1 MSKTNRKQDALDYH
15 SQGRP
20 GKIQVVP
27 TKPTNSQRDLSLAYS
42 PGVAEPC
49 LRIAEN
55 KEDVYKYTAK
65 GNLVAVISNGSAVL
79 GLGDIGP
86 EAGKPVMEGKGLL
99 FKIFADID
107 VFDLELDTQNIDEFV
122 TIVKALEPTFGGI
135 NLEDIKA
142 PECFE
147 IERRLKEVMSIPVMH
162 DDQHGTAIISAA
174 ALINACELQKK
185 KLDRVKIVVNGAGA
199 AAISCTRLYVS
210 LGALK
215 ENIVMLDRSGVI
227 RSDRAN
233 LEGTKAEFATV
244 RKIDTLEE
252 AVKNSDVFIGL
263 SSPDVLTADMLK
275 TMAKNP
281 IVFAMA
287 NPDPEIAYDLAI
299 KTRKDIIMA
308 TGRSDYP
315 NQVNNVLGFPY
326 IFRGALDVRATG
338 INEEMKKAAVIA
350 IAELAKKTVPESVNL
365 AYNLKNI
372 KFGKDYII
380 PKPIDFRLITSVSPA
395 VAKAAMD
402 SGIAR
407 KGIKDWEAY
416 HEELKARL
424 GLDDKLMRTITNKA
438 KSAPKRV
445 VFAEADN
452 YKILKAAQ
460 IVRDEG
466 IAIPILLGNKTAIN
480 AIMLENELE
489 LDGVTIIDP
498 LEELEKRSEF
508 AEYLYKKR
516 QRRGITL
523 FEAKK
528 LMKDRNYYGAA
539 MVQFGEA
546 DALISGLTKDYP
558 STIKPALQVIGIENG
573 VNRVAGM
580 YMMLTKK
587 GPVFFGD
594 TTVNENPTVDE
605 LVDITVLLDQ
615 SVRKFNIQPRVAMLS
630 YSNFGSNDGTVPEKV
645 RQAVRLLHEKHKNI
659 IVDGDM
665 QANFAM
671 NTELLRDNYPF
682 STLVGAPANVLV
694 FPNLESGNI
703 AYKLLQEIGDAEA
716 VGPILLGLN
725 KPVHILQLGSSVRE
739 IVNMVTIAVVDVQT
753 KEEENSVLVNPWVK
767 GIFKRAFKN

>member
-1 MSKTNRKQDALDYH
+1 LDYH

-480 AIMLENELE
+480 TIMLENELE